1 MDSRKSTAF
10 FLLFFFFHGFFA
22 DSVPFAARLTH
33 SMASSPPSS
42 AAVKAGY
49 WPAFGSAV
57 SPPSDAALSLLTH
70 VYYAF
75 VQVDPATA
83 CVALTANDS
92 LALPLFA
99 AAAHGHVSP
108 VKAILSVGGAS
119 AIASANF
126 ARIAANASARSA
138 FAASAVAVAGE
149 YGLDGVDIDWEYPQ
163 SPQEMSDYVALFS
176 ELRRE
181 AGAAGRCLLLTAA
194 VHYSATAPGKTV
206 EAYPVSY
213 PAAEMA
219 AELDWVNV
227 MAYDLHGNWDATA
240 TGAHSGLFDAQSDLS
255 ASYGLATWLSAGMP
269 AEKLVM
275 GVPLYGRTYNLTDGE
290 EHGIGAPARGVGPGD
305 AGVLTLSEVV
315 EFNGKNRATVVHDE
329 AKVATYS
336 FAGETW
342 ISYDDSW
349 SATRKAEYARGI
361 GLRGYFLWAIGFDED
376 RIISRAG
383 TKSGSSIY
391 S

>member
-10 FLLFFFFHGFFA
+10 FLFFFFRGFFA
-22 DSVPFAARLTH
+22 DSVPFA
-33 SMASSPPSS
+33 ASSPPSS

-49 WPAFGSAV
+49 WPAFGSTV

-75 VQVDPATA
+75 VQVDSATA
-83 CVALTANDS
+83 RVALTANDS

-99 AAAHGHVSP
+99 AAAHDHVAP

-119 AIASANF
+119 AVASANF
-126 ARIAANASARSA
+126 ARIAANGSARSD
-138 FAASAVAVAGE
+138 FAASAVAVARE
-149 YGLDGVDIDWEYPQ
+149 YGLDGIDIDWEYPQ

-176 ELRRE
+176 ELRR
-181 AGAAGRCLLLTAA
+181 AAAAPGRCLLLTAA
-194 VHYSATAPGKTV
+194 VHYSATVSGTTA
-206 EAYPVSY
+206 AYPVSY

-227 MAYDLHGNWDATA
+227 MAYDLHGAWDATA
-240 TGAHSGLFDAQSDLS
+240 TGAHAGLFDAKSDLS
-255 ASYGLATWLSAGMP
+255 ASYGLATWLAAGMP
-269 AEKLVM
+269 AEKVVM
-275 GVPLYGRTYNLTDGE
+275 GVPLYGRTYNLTDGD
-290 EHGIGAPARGVGPGD
+290 EHGIGAPSRGVGQGD

-315 EFNGKNRATVVHDE
+315 EFNWKNRATVVHDE
-329 AKVATYS
+329 ARVATYS

-349 SATRKAEYARGI
+349 SATRKVEYARGL
-361 GLRGYFLWAIGFDED
+361 GLGGYFLWAIGYDED
-376 RIISRAG
+376 WIIARAG
-383 TKSGSSIY
+383 T
-391 S
+391 